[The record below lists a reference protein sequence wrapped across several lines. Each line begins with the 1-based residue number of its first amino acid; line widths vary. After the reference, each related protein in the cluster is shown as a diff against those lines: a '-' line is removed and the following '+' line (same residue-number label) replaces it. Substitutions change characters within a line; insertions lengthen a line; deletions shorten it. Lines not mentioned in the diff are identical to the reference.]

1 MCNYA
6 PQHSGGPSWAGTIM
20 GCVSRIGWNSICIPV
35 KMQRWSATRPFSLLV
50 ILGSVGLAFCVF
62 AWGLEYK
69 LSLYDPPQ
77 AASDK
82 IPQAKL
88 LSRNERS
95 GIAGN
100 PLVVRAKTSTRVS
113 HTVPAAAFL
122 FLLQALS
129 ILNPQAS
136 RPGKPRASHSWHL
149 RRGLF
154 DIFFVR
160 PPPIPA

>member
-1 MCNYA
+1 
-6 PQHSGGPSWAGTIM
+6 M
-20 GCVSRIGWNSICIPV
+20 GCNSRIGWISIRIPV

-77 AASDK
+77 TVSDK

-88 LSRNERS
+88 LSRNEQP
-95 GIAGN
+95 GIAEG
-100 PLVVRAKTSTRVS
+100 PQVVRAKTFTEVRN
-113 HTVPAAAFL
+113 TVPTAL
-122 FLLQALS
+122 FLISLLALHV
-129 ILNPQAS
+129 LNPQAS
-136 RPGKPRASHSWHL
+136 SFAKLRTSHSWHL

-154 DIFFVR
+154 KIFFVR
-160 PPPIPA
+160 PPPNLA